1 MTSLP
6 VNRRSAG
13 PSEATPPWRALFLFS
28 AIAVGATTA
37 IAVLCYAQGWTVESP
52 AWAMLAPL
60 AMWAPALARLVA
72 RATVDRAFTGTLTL
86 RRWGITGAR
95 VILEPL
101 LLPLAVYAAS
111 YAIAW
116 SIGVVQFSPGDGKW
130 TSGAQIAANLAI
142 NLGLLAIIGTF
153 TALGEELG
161 WRGYLQPR
169 LDAAGVRLSVVVVWL
184 VQFAYH
190 LPLIVGAGYLGSGDL
205 LATLTLFAVA
215 DLPISFLLA
224 WLAYRG
230 RSLWPAVF
238 LHSFH
243 NTISQWLFPKFFV
256 GGVEGLLL
264 GESGVLPTLGYV
276 TLGAAAY
283 LALRRRGLSWQELAR
298 SARPIM

>member
-1 MTSLP
+1 MT
-6 VNRRSAG
+6 A
-13 PSEATPPWRALFLFS
+13 PWRPLLVFS

-37 IAVLCYAQGWTVESP
+37 IAILCHAKGWTVDSP
-52 AWAMLAPL
+52 EWAILAPL

-86 RRWGITGAR
+86 RRWGATGAR

-101 LLPLAVYAAS
+101 ALPLAIYGAVYAV
-111 YAIAW
+111 AW
-116 SIGVVQFSPGDGKW
+116 SVGLVQLSPGAGKW
-130 TSGAQIAANLAI
+130 TTGGQIAANLVV
-142 NLGLLAIIGTF
+142 NLAILVPFGTF

-184 VQFAYH
+184 VQLAYH

-205 LATLTLFAVA
+205 LATLGLFAVA
-215 DLPISFLLA
+215 DLPASFLFAL
-224 WLAYRG
+224 LAYRA

-238 LHSFH
+238 FHSFH

-256 GGVEGLLL
+256 GGGDLVLGETGLLP
-264 GESGVLPTLGYV
+264 VIGYV
-276 TLGAAAY
+276 VVAIAVLIAM
-283 LALRRRGLSWQELAR
+283 RRRGLVWQELAR